1 MARIGN
7 IPKSQLYASSG
18 FNTFDVPPQ
27 RQFEEETK
35 FLDEGAMVDAAEA
48 IRETEVAAMEPELNT
63 ANLNKEKLLHMNIDE
78 LRTVAKQLDVPDR
91 ETITDQDELVTAI
104 QRCL

>member
-7 IPKSQLYASSG
+7 IPKSQLYATSG
-18 FNTFDVPPQ
+18 FNTFDVPPR
-27 RQFEEETK
+27 RQFDEETQ

-48 IRETEVAAMEPELNT
+48 IRETEVAATEPD
-63 ANLNKEKLLHMNIDE
+63 ASNLNKEKLLHMNIDE
-78 LRTVAKQLDVPDR
+78 LRAVAKRLDVPDR
-91 ETITDQDELVTAI
+91 EKITEQDELVAAI

>member
-7 IPKSQLYASSG
+7 VPKSQLYATSG
-18 FNTFDVPPQ
+18 FNTFDVVPR
-27 RQFEEETK
+27 RQYEEETT

-48 IRETEVAAMEPELNT
+48 VREAEVEAVDPDAKSLT
-63 ANLNKEKLLHMNIDE
+63 KEKLLHMNIDE
-78 LRTVAKQLDVPDR
+78 LRSVATALDIPGR
-91 ETITDQDELVTAI
+91 ETITEHDDLVAAI

>member
-18 FNTFDVPPQ
+18 FNAFDVVPQ
-27 RQFEEETK
+27 RQFEEETQ
-35 FLDEGAMVDAAEA
+35 FLDEGAMADAAEA
-48 IRETEVAAMEPELNT
+48 VREAEVEAVDPDVNGLT
-63 ANLNKEKLLHMNIDE
+63 KEKLLHMNIDE
-78 LRTVAKQLDVPDR
+78 LRKVAKALDIPGR
-91 ETITDQDELVTAI
+91 ESITEQDELVAAI

>member
-18 FNTFDVPPQ
+18 FNAFDVPPQ
-27 RQFEEETK
+27 RQFDEETQ
-35 FLDEGAMVDAAEA
+35 FLDEGAMADAAEA
-48 IRETEVAAMEPELNT
+48 IRETEIAAAEPELDP
-63 ANLNKEKLLHMNIDE
+63 ANLSKEKLLHMNIDE
-78 LRTVAKQLDVPDR
+78 LRNVAKQLDVPDR
-91 ETITDQDELVTAI
+91 GKITDQDELVAAI